1 MRNLEELSLVSM
13 ARYSSRLLVASSPLT
28 STGSYSV
35 DSPTAEMG
43 AEGFACD
50 RWVDLCRRLNGQ
62 RYLRT
67 KRIMDTIVS
76 T

>member
-1 MRNLEELSLVSM
+1 MRNLEELLLVSM
-13 ARYSSRLLVASSPLT
+13 ARCSSRLLVASSPLT